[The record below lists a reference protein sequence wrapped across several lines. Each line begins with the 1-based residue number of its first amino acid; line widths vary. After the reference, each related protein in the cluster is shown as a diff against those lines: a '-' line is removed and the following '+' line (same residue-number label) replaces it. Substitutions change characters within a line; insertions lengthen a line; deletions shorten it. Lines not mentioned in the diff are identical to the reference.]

1 MNIYIIGISFIV
13 IWFGT
18 VFFIARYV
26 KKLRNDLLKKFSDT
40 EKSTETKS
48 ENIKEENEERS
59 DRPFDFVGRADPNRL
74 LLFIQQEHPQVIAL
88 VLSYLEPYKS
98 SIILKNLPDEVQSE
112 VSRRIACMDRVS
124 PEILREIER
133 VLEKKLATMSSEDY
147 FASGGVESIAEI
159 FNLLDRSSEKKI
171 FENLEDE
178 DPELAEEI
186 KKRMFVFE
194 DIVMLGDQDIQRT
207 IREVDSREIV
217 KALKSVDSEV
227 QDKIFRNMSKL
238 AASML
243 KKDMERIGPIRLKDV
258 EESQQKIVSII
269 RNLGEKGEIVIARA
283 GEDELVV

>member
-13 IWFGT
+13 IWLGT
-18 VFFIARYV
+18 VIFITRYV

-40 EKSTETKS
+40 EKPSEAKS
-48 ENIKEENEERS
+48 ENIRKEDEERS
-59 DRPFDFVGRADPNRL
+59 VSPFDFVGRADPNRL
-74 LLFIQQEHPQVIAL
+74 LLYIQQEHPQVIAL
-88 VLSYLEPYKS
+88 VLSYLDPNKA
-98 SIILKNLPDEVQSE
+98 SIILKNLPDEMQSE

-133 VLEKKLATMSSEDY
+133 VLEKKLATMTSEDY
-147 FASGGVESIAEI
+147 FSPGGVESIVEI

-171 FENLEDE
+171 FETLEDE

-194 DIVMLGDQDIQRT
+194 DIVMLDDQAIQKI
-207 IREVDSREIV
+207 IREVGSQEFV

-227 QDKIFRNMSKL
+227 QDKIFRNMSKF

-243 KKDMERIGPIRLKDV
+243 KKDMEHIKPIRLKDV

-269 RNLGEKGEIVIARA
+269 RNLEDKGEIVIARA

>member
-48 ENIKEENEERS
+48 ENIREENEERS

-112 VSRRIACMDRVS
+112 VSRRIALMDRVS

-133 VLEKKLATMSSEDY
+133 VLEKKLATMTSEYY
-147 FASGGVESIAEI
+147 FSPGGVESTVEI
-159 FNLLDRSSEKKI
+159 LNQVDRNSKDHIIRE
-171 FENLEDE
+171 LEDE
-178 DPELAEEI
+178 DPELAEEL
-186 KKRMFVFE
+186 KKRLITM
-194 DIVMLGDQDIQRT
+194 RNPY
-207 IREVDSREIV
+207 R
-217 KALKSVDSEV
+217 
-227 QDKIFRNMSKL
+227 KI
-238 AASML
+238 L
-243 KKDMERIGPIRLKDV
+243 KKLKRKSKPV
-258 EESQQKIVSII
+258 PVKEEI
-269 RNLGEKGEIVIARA
+269 N
-283 GEDELVV
+283 D